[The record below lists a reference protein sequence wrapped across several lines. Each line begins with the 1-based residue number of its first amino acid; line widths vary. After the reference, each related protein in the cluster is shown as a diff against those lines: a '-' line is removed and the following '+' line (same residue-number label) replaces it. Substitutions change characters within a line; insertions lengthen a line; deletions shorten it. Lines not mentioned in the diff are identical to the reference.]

1 MDVLLVEDE
10 PTIADAVLYALESEG
25 VTCTWASTGGA
36 ALTQVAQAQP
46 KLVLLDIGLP
56 DMNGFDLFKKIR
68 AQSSAAI
75 IFLTSRNADIDQVL
89 GLELGA
95 EDYITK
101 PFSPRVL
108 SARVRLQLRR
118 KIEEAHGAAAQG
130 ATATAPLFA
139 IDETAHRI
147 ALRGR
152 WLDLSR
158 YEYGVLAVLV
168 NNPSRIYSR
177 EQLMEMVWASP
188 DESFDRTVDTHVK
201 VIRQKIKAL
210 DTHLNPIK
218 THRGIGYS
226 YEPPTE

>member
-36 ALTQVAQAQP
+36 ALTHVAQAQP

-130 ATATAPLFA
+130 VA
-139 IDETAHRI
+139 IG
-147 ALRGR
+147 LRFGQ
-152 WLDLSR
+152 LSR
-158 YEYGVLAVLV
+158 PHRSALSGFVVYHHRLV
-168 NNPSRIYSR
+168 
-177 EQLMEMVWASP
+177 Q
-188 DESFDRTVDTHVK
+188 
-201 VIRQKIKAL
+201 
-210 DTHLNPIK
+210 
-218 THRGIGYS
+218 
-226 YEPPTE
+226 